1 MISTKLKQS
10 KNRIFLLEITI
21 NLLLFSALLI
31 VGLLFFIKTHKLTEE
46 TQVLHEAVNACS
58 NAASAYE
65 QEHGDL
71 NAVSSLFDGSICAD
85 EKLFIYLDKS
95 YHPCDKDDAAYK
107 VIVSRLGQ
115 DAYGVQ
121 KADIEF
127 IAADSHCV
135 YSITACSYTAPHEKK
150 KRVFKFRFFHHPAYL
165 FHDMHCHVL
174 GTRLCHSKL

>member
-85 EKLFIYLDKS
+85 EKLFIY
-95 YHPCDKDDAAYK
+95 K

-135 YSITACSYTAPHEKK
+135 YSITACSYTALSSDGRTVSTP
-150 KRVFKFRFFHHPAYL
+150 
-165 FHDMHCHVL
+165 
-174 GTRLCHSKL
+174 

>member
-1 MISTKLKQS
+1 MHAAMQQAHT
-10 KNRIFLLEITI
+10 NRSMAI
-21 NLLLFSALLI
+21 
-31 VGLLFFIKTHKLTEE
+31 
-46 TQVLHEAVNACS
+46 
-58 NAASAYE
+58 
-65 QEHGDL
+65 L

-135 YSITACSYTAPHEKK
+135 YSITACSYTALSSDEDGE
-150 KRVFKFRFFHHPAYL
+150 HP
-165 FHDMHCHVL
+165 
-174 GTRLCHSKL
+174 

>member
-71 NAVSSLFDGSICAD
+71 NAVSSLFNGSICAD

-95 YHPCDKDDAAYK
+95 YHPCD
-107 VIVSRLGQ
+107 
-115 DAYGVQ
+115 
-121 KADIEF
+121 DIEF

-135 YSITACSYTAPHEKK
+135 YSITACSYTALSSDGRTVSTP
-150 KRVFKFRFFHHPAYL
+150 
-165 FHDMHCHVL
+165 
-174 GTRLCHSKL
+174 

>member
-71 NAVSSLFDGSICAD
+71 NAVSSLFNGSIYAD

-107 VIVSRLGQ
+107 VIVSSWAGCLRSTKG
-115 DAYGVQ
+115 
-121 KADIEF
+121 
-127 IAADSHCV
+127 
-135 YSITACSYTAPHEKK
+135 
-150 KRVFKFRFFHHPAYL
+150 
-165 FHDMHCHVL
+165 
-174 GTRLCHSKL
+174 

>member
-107 VIVSRLGQ
+107 IIVSRLGQ

-135 YSITACSYTAPHEKK
+135 YSITACSYTA
-150 KRVFKFRFFHHPAYL
+150 L
-165 FHDMHCHVL
+165 FSDGRTVS
-174 GTRLCHSKL
+174 TP

>member
-1 MISTKLKQS
+1 MHAAMQQAHT
-10 KNRIFLLEITI
+10 NR
-21 NLLLFSALLI
+21 SMA
-31 VGLLFFIKTHKLTEE
+31 
-46 TQVLHEAVNACS
+46 
-58 NAASAYE
+58 
-65 QEHGDL
+65 DL
-71 NAVSSLFDGSICAD
+71 NAVSSLFNGSICAD

-135 YSITACSYTAPHEKK
+135 YSITACSYTALSSDGRTVSTP
-150 KRVFKFRFFHHPAYL
+150 
-165 FHDMHCHVL
+165 
-174 GTRLCHSKL
+174 

>member
-71 NAVSSLFDGSICAD
+71 NAVSSLFNGSICAD
-85 EKLFIYLDKS
+85 E
-95 YHPCDKDDAAYK
+95 YK

-135 YSITACSYTAPHEKK
+135 YSITACSYTALSSDGRTVSTP
-150 KRVFKFRFFHHPAYL
+150 
-165 FHDMHCHVL
+165 
-174 GTRLCHSKL
+174 

>member
-65 QEHGDL
+65 QEHG
-71 NAVSSLFDGSICAD
+71 N
-85 EKLFIYLDKS
+85 
-95 YHPCDKDDAAYK
+95 
-107 VIVSRLGQ
+107 
-115 DAYGVQ
+115 
-121 KADIEF
+121 
-127 IAADSHCV
+127 
-135 YSITACSYTAPHEKK
+135 ACSL
-150 KRVFKFRFFHHPAYL
+150 V
-165 FHDMHCHVL
+165 DI
-174 GTRLCHSKL
+174 

>member
-65 QEHGDL
+65 QEHGCL
-71 NAVSSLFDGSICAD
+71 LYTSC
-85 EKLFIYLDKS
+85 
-95 YHPCDKDDAAYK
+95 YHGKGK
-107 VIVSRLGQ
+107 N
-115 DAYGVQ
+115 
-121 KADIEF
+121 
-127 IAADSHCV
+127 
-135 YSITACSYTAPHEKK
+135 
-150 KRVFKFRFFHHPAYL
+150 KR
-165 FHDMHCHVL
+165 
-174 GTRLCHSKL
+174 HSFLKIML

>member
-65 QEHGDL
+65 HEHGDL

-85 EKLFIYLDKS
+85 EKLFIYLEQKS
-95 YHPCDKDDAAYK
+95 
-107 VIVSRLGQ
+107 I
-115 DAYGVQ
+115 
-121 KADIEF
+121 
-127 IAADSHCV
+127 
-135 YSITACSYTAPHEKK
+135 SI
-150 KRVFKFRFFHHPAYL
+150 
-165 FHDMHCHVL
+165 M
-174 GTRLCHSKL
+174 

>member
-71 NAVSSLFDGSICAD
+71 NAVSSLFNGSSMQM
-85 EKLFIYLDKS
+85 KS
-95 YHPCDKDDAAYK
+95 YSFILTKAIIH
-107 VIVSRLGQ
+107 VIRMM
-115 DAYGVQ
+115 
-121 KADIEF
+121 
-127 IAADSHCV
+127 
-135 YSITACSYTAPHEKK
+135 PH
-150 KRVFKFRFFHHPAYL
+150 
-165 FHDMHCHVL
+165 
-174 GTRLCHSKL
+174 TRLL

>member
-46 TQVLHEAVNACS
+46 TQVLHEAVNTCS

-107 VIVSRLGQ
+107 VI
-115 DAYGVQ
+115 
-121 KADIEF
+121 EF

-135 YSITACSYTAPHEKK
+135 YSITACSYTALSSDGRTVSTP
-150 KRVFKFRFFHHPAYL
+150 
-165 FHDMHCHVL
+165 
-174 GTRLCHSKL
+174 

>member
-31 VGLLFFIKTHKLTEE
+31 VGLLFFIKTHKLTD
-46 TQVLHEAVNACS
+46 
-58 NAASAYE
+58 AASAYE

-127 IAADSHCV
+127 IAADSHCI
-135 YSITACSYTAPHEKK
+135 YSITACSYTALSSDGRTVSTP
-150 KRVFKFRFFHHPAYL
+150 
-165 FHDMHCHVL
+165 
-174 GTRLCHSKL
+174 

>member
-1 MISTKLKQS
+1 M
-10 KNRIFLLEITI
+10 
-21 NLLLFSALLI
+21 
-31 VGLLFFIKTHKLTEE
+31 
-46 TQVLHEAVNACS
+46 LHEAVNACS

-71 NAVSSLFDGSICAD
+71 NAVSSIFDGSICAD

-127 IAADSHCV
+127 IAADSHCI
-135 YSITACSYTAPHEKK
+135 YSITACSYTALSSDGRTVSTP
-150 KRVFKFRFFHHPAYL
+150 
-165 FHDMHCHVL
+165 
-174 GTRLCHSKL
+174 

>member
-95 YHPCDKDDAAYK
+95 YHPCDKDDADRK
-107 VIVSRLGQ
+107 SVV
-115 DAYGVQ
+115 
-121 KADIEF
+121 
-127 IAADSHCV
+127 
-135 YSITACSYTAPHEKK
+135 
-150 KRVFKFRFFHHPAYL
+150 
-165 FHDMHCHVL
+165 
-174 GTRLCHSKL
+174 